1 MTTASSLP
9 TPQSVTAAPASATA
23 SIGPRSWLER
33 QAGVPGRRFVFGV
46 AGLAAAYYGS
56 ARLGF
61 DLGFSGPVAAIVW
74 LPVGVG
80 IAGLALGGLAY
91 WPGVLLGD
99 LLANNYSELPVGSA
113 LGQTIGNM
121 IEVLV
126 GAFLIR
132 RIMRSGSPVAS
143 LRGVSG
149 VFFAIATATMLSA
162 TIGSLSSLF
171 GGVLTSAA
179 LPAVWRT
186 WWLGDACGAL
196 VVVPLVIAWYASRDG
211 DWSRRRWLEAG
222 LMLATVAGVG
232 ELALMT
238 DNPVAYLVFPP
249 LLWAALRF
257 GQRGASVAILIAS
270 GVVVWN
276 TSHHAG
282 AFHFHSITRSILNA
296 QLFIIV
302 ATVSTL
308 CLAAVVWERER
319 FAEQLGASRARLL
332 DAAEVERRRLEQ
344 NLHDGA
350 QQRLIALALHLRFAA
365 SYRPQT
371 AEQTAKLRAAEEDL
385 RIAIDE
391 LREIAH
397 GTHPAQLTSLGLAD
411 AIESVAKRSAIPVT
425 FVELPSRRLDDET
438 EAIAYYVFTETLAN
452 AQKYSHATSIRVRA
466 VVTSSALRF
475 EIHDDGIGG
484 ATEATGSGLAGLRDR
499 VEANGGSFSLRS
511 TPAVGTRIAA
521 VLPLPPG

>member
-1 MTTASSLP
+1 MTTTASSLP
-9 TPQSVTAAPASATA
+9 THTVATPQSVTASA
-23 SIGPRSWLER
+23 GERSWVER
-33 QAGVPGRRFVFGV
+33 QAGIPGGSFALRVG
-46 AGLAAAYYGS
+46 GLAAAYYGS
-56 ARLGF
+56 AELGYQ
-61 DLGFSGPVAAIVW
+61 LGFSGPVAAIVW

-80 IAGLALGGLAY
+80 ILGLSLGGLAY

-99 LLANNYSELPVGSA
+99 LLANSYSALPLGSA
-113 LGQTIGNM
+113 LGQTVGNM
-121 IEVLV
+121 IEVMV

-132 RIMRSGSPVAS
+132 RIIRSGSPVAS
-143 LRGVSG
+143 LRGVAG
-149 VFFAIATATMLSA
+149 VFFAIAAATWLSA
-162 TIGSLSSLF
+162 TIGTLSLLL
-171 GGVLTSAA
+171 GGVLTGHA

-186 WWLGDACGAL
+186 WWLGDTCGAL
-196 VVVPLVIAWYASRDG
+196 VVVPLGIAWYSSRNV
-211 DWSRRRWLEAG
+211 DWPRRRWLEMG
-222 LMLATVAGVG
+222 LMLATVTAVG
-232 ELALMT
+232 ELALAT

-257 GQRGASVAILIAS
+257 GQRGASLAILIAA

-282 AFHFHSITRSILNA
+282 PFHFHSITRSILNA

-302 ATVSTL
+302 ATMSTL

-319 FAEQLGASRARLL
+319 FAEQLAASRARLL
-332 DAAEVERRRLEQ
+332 DAAEAERRRLEQ

-371 AEQTAKLRAAEEDL
+371 AEQTAKLQAAEEDL
-385 RIAIDE
+385 QLAIDE

-397 GTHPAQLTSLGLAD
+397 GTHPAMLTNLGLAD

-425 FVELPSRRLDDET
+425 FVELPSRRLDDEA
-438 EAIAYYVFTETLAN
+438 EAIAYYVFTEALAN

-466 VVTSSALRF
+466 VVTNSALRI

-484 ATEATGSGLAGLRDR
+484 ATEKAGSGLVGLRNR
-499 VEANGGSFSLRS
+499 VEANGGTFSLQS
-511 TPAVGTRIAA
+511 TAAVGTRIAA
-521 VLPLPPG
+521 VIPL